1 MKKIIF
7 IGFFLFSFLVSSQTD
22 EEDIILNSVL
32 DELFK
37 TDSLSVD
44 LVRSDYLYTT
54 FSIDDKVYFAGRNFG
69 INQYSFTPNISY
81 MRGQNFFLSLGS
93 AYFSELNPNW
103 DFISLSSGYSV
114 FLDNSKRFNLT
125 GIYSRIFFSADADE
139 LNPNRLAISLVYH
152 KKNLRTRMSGG
163 YLFGGSSSLYSALGV
178 SYNINLVEDYKWDL
192 TLNPELSF
200 LFSQQ
205 TVSEQISSGF
215 SPQQIEQDVFELIN
229 TKIEFPIELDF
240 GSWDFEVSYNLNFPS
255 PLISE
260 TNIINTSFFTFT
272 IGYFVGL

>member
-37 TDSLSVD
+37 TDSLLVD
-44 LVRSDYLYTT
+44 LERSDYLYTT

-163 YLFGGSSSLYSALGV
+163 YLFGGSSSLYSAQGV

-192 TLNPELSF
+192 TFNPELSF

-215 SPQQIEQDVFELIN
+215 SPQQIDQDVFELIN

-240 GSWDFEVSYNLNFPS
+240 GPWDFEVSYNLNFPN
-255 PLISE
+255 PLIGE

>member
-37 TDSLSVD
+37 TDSLLVD
-44 LVRSDYLYTT
+44 LDRSDYLYTT

-114 FLDNSKRFNLT
+114 FLDNSKQFNLT

-152 KKNLRTRMSGG
+152 KKNLRTRMSVG

-178 SYNINLVEDYKWDL
+178 SYNINLVEDNKWDL
-192 TLNPELSF
+192 TFNPELSF

-215 SPQQIEQDVFELIN
+215 SPQQIDQDVFELIN

-240 GSWDFEVSYNLNFPS
+240 GPWDFEVSYNLNFPN
-255 PLISE
+255 PLIGE

>member
-44 LVRSDYLYTT
+44 LDRSDYLYTT

-192 TLNPELSF
+192 TFNPELSF

>member
-125 GIYSRIFFSADADE
+125 GIYSRIFFSVDADE

-192 TLNPELSF
+192 TFNPELSF

-272 IGYFVGL
+272 IEYFVGL

>member
-125 GIYSRIFFSADADE
+125 GIYSRIFFSVDADE

-205 TVSEQISSGF
+205 TLSEQISSGF

>member
-1 MKKIIF
+1 
-7 IGFFLFSFLVSSQTD
+7 L
-22 EEDIILNSVL
+22 
-32 DELFK
+32 
-37 TDSLSVD
+37 VD
-44 LVRSDYLYTT
+44 LDRSDYLYTT

-152 KKNLRTRMSGG
+152 KKNLRTRMSVG

-192 TLNPELSF
+192 TFNPELSF

-215 SPQQIEQDVFELIN
+215 SPQQIDQDVFELIN

-240 GSWDFEVSYNLNFPS
+240 GSWDFEVSYNLNFPN
-255 PLISE
+255 PLIGE

>member
-205 TVSEQISSGF
+205 TLSEQISSGF

>member
-7 IGFFLFSFLVSSQTD
+7 IGFFLFSYVAFSQTND
-22 EEDIILNSVL
+22 EDVNLNDVL
-32 DELFK
+32 DELFDM
-37 TDSLSVD
+37 DSSLVD
-44 LVRSDYLYTT
+44 FDRSDYLYTT
-54 FSIDDKVYFAGRNFG
+54 FSFDDKVYFAGRDFG

-81 MRGQNFFLSLGS
+81 MRGKNFFLSLGS

-103 DFISLSSGYSV
+103 DFISLSSGYSI
-114 FLDNSKRFNLT
+114 FLDNSKLFNLT

-152 KKNLRTRMSGG
+152 KKNLRTRLSGG
-163 YLFGGSSSLYSALGV
+163 YLFGGSSSFYLAPSG
-178 SYNINLVEDYKWDL
+178 SYDLKLISKDNWDL
-192 TLNPELSF
+192 TFSPVLGF

-215 SPQQIEQDVFELIN
+215 STQLIDQDVFELIN
-229 TKIEFPIELDF
+229 TQFEFPFELDF
-240 GSWDFEVSYNLNFPS
+240 GQWDFELSYKINSPNPLN
-255 PLISE
+255 SE
-260 TNIINTSFFTFT
+260 TNISNTSFYTFT

>member
-37 TDSLSVD
+37 ADSLSVD
-44 LVRSDYLYTT
+44 LDRSDYLYTT
-54 FSIDDKVYFAGRNFG
+54 LSIDDKVYFAGRNFG

-114 FLDNSKRFNLT
+114 FLDNSNRFNLT

-192 TLNPELSF
+192 TFNPELSF

-215 SPQQIEQDVFELIN
+215 SPQQIDQDVFELIN

-240 GSWDFEVSYNLNFPS
+240 GPWDFEVSYNLNFPS

-272 IGYFVGL
+272 IGCFVGL

>member
-125 GIYSRIFFSADADE
+125 GIYSRIFFSVDADE

-192 TLNPELSF
+192 TFNPELSF

-240 GSWDFEVSYNLNFPS
+240 GSWDFEVSYNLNCTS
-255 PLISE
+255 PLISD

>member
-44 LVRSDYLYTT
+44 LDRSDYLYTT

-125 GIYSRIFFSADADE
+125 GIYSRIFFSVDADE

>member
-37 TDSLSVD
+37 TDSLLVD
-44 LVRSDYLYTT
+44 LDRSDYLYTT

-192 TLNPELSF
+192 TFNPELSF

-240 GSWDFEVSYNLNFPS
+240 GPWDFEVSYNLNFPS

>member
-44 LVRSDYLYTT
+44 LDRPDYLYTT

-192 TLNPELSF
+192 TFNPELSF

>member
-114 FLDNSKRFNLT
+114 FLDNSNQFNLT
-125 GIYSRIFFSADADE
+125 GIYSRIFFSVDADE

>member
-37 TDSLSVD
+37 TDSLSLD

-192 TLNPELSF
+192 TFNPELSF

>member
-125 GIYSRIFFSADADE
+125 GIYSRIFFSADSDE
-139 LNPNRLAISLVYH
+139 LNPNRLAISLVYN

-192 TLNPELSF
+192 TFNPELSF

>member
-192 TLNPELSF
+192 TFNPELSF

-215 SPQQIEQDVFELIN
+215 SPQQIDQDVFELIN

-240 GSWDFEVSYNLNFPS
+240 GPWDFEVSYNLNFPS
-255 PLISE
+255 PLIGE

>member
-7 IGFFLFSFLVSSQTD
+7 IGFFLFSFLVSSQID

-44 LVRSDYLYTT
+44 LDRSDYLYTT

-114 FLDNSKRFNLT
+114 FLDNFKRFNLT

-192 TLNPELSF
+192 TFNPELSF

-215 SPQQIEQDVFELIN
+215 SPQQIDQDVFELIN

-240 GSWDFEVSYNLNFPS
+240 GPWDFEVSYNLNFPN
-255 PLISE
+255 PLIGE

>member
-44 LVRSDYLYTT
+44 LDRSDYLYTT

-152 KKNLRTRMSGG
+152 KKNLRTRMSVG

-192 TLNPELSF
+192 TFNPELSF

-215 SPQQIEQDVFELIN
+215 SPQQIDQDVFELIN

>member
-37 TDSLSVD
+37 TDSLLVD
-44 LVRSDYLYTT
+44 LDRSDYLYTT

-152 KKNLRTRMSGG
+152 KKNLRTRMSVG

-192 TLNPELSF
+192 TFNPELSF

-215 SPQQIEQDVFELIN
+215 SPQQIDQDVFELIN

-240 GSWDFEVSYNLNFPS
+240 GPWDFEVSYNLNFPN
-255 PLISE
+255 PLIGE

>member
-192 TLNPELSF
+192 TFNPELSF

>member
-44 LVRSDYLYTT
+44 LDRPDYLYTT

-163 YLFGGSSSLYSALGV
+163 YLFGGSSSLYTALGV

-192 TLNPELSF
+192 TFNPELSF

>member
-37 TDSLSVD
+37 TDSLLVD
-44 LVRSDYLYTT
+44 LDRSDYLYTT

-114 FLDNSKRFNLT
+114 FLDNSNQFNLT

-192 TLNPELSF
+192 TFNPELSF

-215 SPQQIEQDVFELIN
+215 SPQQIDQDVFELIN

-240 GSWDFEVSYNLNFPS
+240 GPWDFEVSYNLNFPN
-255 PLISE
+255 PLIGE

>member
-125 GIYSRIFFSADADE
+125 GIYSRIFFSADSDE

-192 TLNPELSF
+192 TFNPELSF

>member
-37 TDSLSVD
+37 TDSLLVD
-44 LVRSDYLYTT
+44 LDRSDYLYTT

-192 TLNPELSF
+192 TFNPELSF

-215 SPQQIEQDVFELIN
+215 SPQQIDQDVFELIN

>member
-37 TDSLSVD
+37 MDSLLVD
-44 LVRSDYLYTT
+44 LDRSDYLYTT

-114 FLDNSKRFNLT
+114 FLDNSKQFNLT

-152 KKNLRTRMSGG
+152 KKNLRTRMSVG

-192 TLNPELSF
+192 TFNPELSF

-215 SPQQIEQDVFELIN
+215 SPQQIDQDVFELIN
-229 TKIEFPIELDF
+229 TEIEFPIELDF
-240 GSWDFEVSYNLNFPS
+240 GPWDFEVSYNLNFPN
-255 PLISE
+255 PLIGE
-260 TNIINTSFFTFT
+260 TNISNTSFFTFT

>member
-37 TDSLSVD
+37 TDSLLVD
-44 LVRSDYLYTT
+44 LDRSDYLYTT

-114 FLDNSKRFNLT
+114 VLDNSKRFNLT

-152 KKNLRTRMSGG
+152 KKNLRTRMSVG
-163 YLFGGSSSLYSALGV
+163 YLFGGSSSLYTALGV

-192 TLNPELSF
+192 TFNPELSF

-240 GSWDFEVSYNLNFPS
+240 GSWDFEVSYSLNFPS

>member
-7 IGFFLFSFLVSSQTD
+7 IGFFLFSFLISSQTD

-44 LVRSDYLYTT
+44 LDRSDYLYTT

-69 INQYSFTPNISY
+69 INQYSFTPNVSY

-192 TLNPELSF
+192 TFNPELSF

-215 SPQQIEQDVFELIN
+215 SPQQIDQDVFELIN

-240 GSWDFEVSYNLNFPS
+240 GPWDFEVSYNLNFPS

>member
-37 TDSLSVD
+37 TDSLLVD
-44 LVRSDYLYTT
+44 LDRSDYLYTT

-192 TLNPELSF
+192 TFNPELSF

>member
-37 TDSLSVD
+37 TDSLLVD
-44 LVRSDYLYTT
+44 LDRSDYLYTT

-69 INQYSFTPNISY
+69 INQYSFTPNVSY

-192 TLNPELSF
+192 TFNPELSF

-215 SPQQIEQDVFELIN
+215 SPQQIDQDVFELIN

-240 GSWDFEVSYNLNFPS
+240 GPWDFEVSYNLNFPS

>member
-125 GIYSRIFFSADADE
+125 GIYSRIFFSVDADE

-192 TLNPELSF
+192 TFNPELSF

>member
-125 GIYSRIFFSADADE
+125 GIYSRIFFSVDADE